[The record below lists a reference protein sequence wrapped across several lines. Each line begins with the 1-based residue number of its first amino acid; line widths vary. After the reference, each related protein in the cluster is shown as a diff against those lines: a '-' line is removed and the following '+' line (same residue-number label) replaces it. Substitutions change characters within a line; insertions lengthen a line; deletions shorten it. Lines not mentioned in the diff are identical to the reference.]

1 MGHHQVFL
9 PRNASSNQASR
20 ESRVLSAFGR
30 FPVPGICRIPLKS
43 AWNPVPSWESTI
55 INHYNLMAMGS
66 INNKHGWNN
75 PNWSLA
81 GMIFQ
86 QPSMAQEFPRG
97 RRGGD
102 TQFST
107 RRSLDLRRL
116 VHLMDVTICELRESS
131 SSSSSNYIKLHE
143 ITWNYIKLHE
153 IMHQFIRI
161 HTHQWENSTWFD
173 HSAFVSCPVCCLLP
187 RLELRK
193 DILPQLQPVGRGNC
207 WGRKTY
213 LLQPPDVRNK
223 LEVSMMLMG
232 KSCIHGD
239 CTSVFH

>member
-1 MGHHQVFL
+1 MAGT
-9 PRNASSNQASR
+9 
-20 ESRVLSAFGR
+20 
-30 FPVPGICRIPLKS
+30 IRIDRWL
-43 AWNPVPSWESTI
+43 
-55 INHYNLMAMGS
+55 
-66 INNKHGWNN
+66 GWFSNN
-75 PNWSLA
+75 PPWLKDFPGGEGAAIHNFHKAQSWFETAS
-81 GMIFQ
+81 
-86 QPSMAQEFPRG
+86 PSHG
-97 RRGGD
+97 RD
-102 TQFST
+102 NMWATWIIIIIIIIKLHQIT
-107 RRSLDLRRL
+107 
-116 VHLMDVTICELRESS
+116 
-131 SSSSSNYIKLHE
+131 SNYMKLHE
-143 ITWNYIKLHE
+143 ITSTYMKLHE

-173 HSAFVSCPVCCLLP
+173 HSAFVSCPVCCLLV

-239 CTSVFH
+239 CTWSVFH